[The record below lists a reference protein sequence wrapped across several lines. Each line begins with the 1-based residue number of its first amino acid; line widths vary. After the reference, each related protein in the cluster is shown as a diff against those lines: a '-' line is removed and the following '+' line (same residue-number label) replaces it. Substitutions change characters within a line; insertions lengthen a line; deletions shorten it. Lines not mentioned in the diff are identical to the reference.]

1 MSLASHEDYK
11 PIKLKK
17 EPRKKKKKNTVNNTA
32 YMIDKLKVKEMRR
45 KSSFVL
51 HLIQLRRKRVRET
64 LNFESFCQYS

>member
-1 MSLASHEDYK
+1 
-11 PIKLKK
+11 
-17 EPRKKKKKNTVNNTA
+17 
-32 YMIDKLKVKEMRR
+32 MIDKLKVKEMRR